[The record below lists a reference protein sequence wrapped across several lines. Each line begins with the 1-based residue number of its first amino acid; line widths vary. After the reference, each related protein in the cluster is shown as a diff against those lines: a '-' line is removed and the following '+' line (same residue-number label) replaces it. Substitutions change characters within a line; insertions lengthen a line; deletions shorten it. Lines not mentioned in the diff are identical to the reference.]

1 MLIQDIYLKEW
12 DWSARIYYAVNTYY
26 MDDILGELESIG
38 CSGRELIEAEESLA
52 GWYNVGLTY
61 SNLKGRCSVIVIGLT
76 SSPAEFQNT
85 FDHEKGHL
93 AMHISEE
100 DNIPVFSEEFEYL
113 TGAIGEAMFP
123 IAKKFLCEHCR
134 KKL

>member
-1 MLIQDIYLKEW
+1 MIIQDIYLKDW
-12 DWSARIYYAVNTYY
+12 DWSATVYYAVNTYY

-38 CSGRELIEAEESLA
+38 CSEIELIEAEESLA

-61 SNLKGRCSVIVIGLT
+61 SNLESRCSIVVIGLT

-93 AMHISEE
+93 AMHISEVDGIE
-100 DNIPVFSEEFEYL
+100 VFSEEFEYL

-134 KKL
+134 VKL